1 MNLAA
6 GHRLTR
12 HGRACPTA
20 VRFTISVC
28 DVERSTLPIIVVTGL
43 VPVIHAFSA
52 PMAALSGRVDD
63 RIKSGHDEKT

>member
-1 MNLAA
+1 M
-6 GHRLTR
+6 
-12 HGRACPTA
+12 
-20 VRFTISVC
+20 ISVC

-63 RIKSGHDEKT
+63 RIKSGHDAKR